1 MPNDDFCAQLD
12 GAVDCAR
19 EQGAALARAPRIRRE
34 QGMKLLPEMDR
45 MHAGP
50 GVSATRRELPDE
62 AGAVFARRLEHDLQ
76 IEEASA
82 GGRIWNVFGWH
93 GVERA
98 GGETESQARWLE
110 HPQAATPSAAGCGSG
125 VGHSR
130 ASSRSGLP
138 GSLSG
143 PGGRWYH
150 PTCACTG
157 ISSANTRV
165 VPRGSAAM
173 TDDETLFRAPR
184 LTRLEIQGFKSF
196 LNRTVFAFEPGI
208 TGIVGPNGSGKS
220 NVADAVRWVL
230 GEQGQHALRARKTE
244 DVIFSG
250 GHGRAPAGMAEATLT
265 FDNADGWLPIE
276 FAEVSVTRR
285 AFRSGENQYLIN
297 GRRVRLKDVALLTA
311 GLGQSHVVVGQGLV
325 DAALSLRAEER
336 RGLFEHAADLAGL
349 RLKVAEAERNLAET
363 DANTAR
369 LSDLLIEL
377 EPRLRSLE
385 RAARQAREWQ
395 SIRDRLRAVQGAH
408 YREGLE
414 AGIAAL
420 AAAESAAEHATRALA
435 DAREDVASLTAAG
448 DRATTQLTAAR
459 ERLAQHDER
468 RAALEDRLRRQT
480 HERDLA
486 AARFEALS
494 KRRADMDDAR
504 EGLDERVASVSAE
517 LLKLQSDLRDLER
530 ATTESREAA
539 ARHARDVTARRETRA
554 AIETR
559 LAAASREVAES
570 ERLTGELARERAV
583 LIERGES
590 LIAEHERLGGAIE
603 ERGRRI
609 EAVAADVASADTA
622 AQADAERS
630 VALDARVAELSKDL
644 EAATLHATSIRA
656 EVDQLHRAL
665 GEASTRLEVLRRMRE
680 SGADLDPGVRA
691 ALAAGRE
698 RAARRDSGHRG
709 GAARGSGVSRSRHRV
724 RAREPPAGRR
734 RGRMVERRGRD
745 RPSAAIGRRPRD
757 FATTRRASTVGAG
770 PHDSTPGGLTG
781 ILGVAADLVSAPAE
795 LAPVVATLLGRTLV
809 AGDLVTARAALT
821 DLSPAWSAVTIT
833 GEIAHAGG
841 AVTGGSAVHESAT
854 LGWERE
860 LRELPGAI
868 AVFASDLAAARDRA
882 EKADAAVRAI
892 SEAQRQA
899 EDDRAALCAAAQER
913 RQQRQRLLDWLTEL
927 RDDQERSQQRWEEL
941 DAHRERV
948 MASQIELD
956 HGSKRLETTR
966 QQAARARE
974 ESSAELATLMAAITD
989 AERAA
994 AEEGRRLAGLEERLR
1009 GERRREA
1016 GLKSQER
1023 ALAEELALR
1032 TERGAALDRE
1042 RETLTTDHA
1051 RLSRDVAASITAL
1064 ATATDEREPLRV
1076 EAMSAESA
1084 AARLAEALTAARAAV
1099 VERDRERDHAGF
1111 ALERSKQELD
1121 ILRDRIG
1128 DDLDL
1133 ADPDEVLTWP
1143 PSGATTPPAE
1153 REAEIARLRE
1163 RLRRVGYVGE
1173 DAVADYERENAQQA
1187 YLREQLAD
1195 VEGAA
1200 AALRNLLADLRRTM
1214 RARFD
1219 ETFAMVAAAFAE
1231 AFAML
1236 FGGGTAQLV
1245 LITGDNGGEPGIDII
1260 AQPPG
1265 KRLQSLALL
1274 SGGERAL
1281 TAAALLFAILKVNPV
1296 PFCLLDEVDA
1306 ALDEAN
1312 VVRFRERLRELAAQ
1326 SQIIVVTHNRGTIEI
1341 ADTLYGVS
1349 MGADGVSQVLSLRL
1363 SESLP
1368 AD

>member
-1 MPNDDFCAQLD
+1 
-12 GAVDCAR
+12 
-19 EQGAALARAPRIRRE
+19 
-34 QGMKLLPEMDR
+34 
-45 MHAGP
+45 
-50 GVSATRRELPDE
+50 
-62 AGAVFARRLEHDLQ
+62 
-76 IEEASA
+76 
-82 GGRIWNVFGWH
+82 
-93 GVERA
+93 
-98 GGETESQARWLE
+98 
-110 HPQAATPSAAGCGSG
+110 
-125 VGHSR
+125 
-130 ASSRSGLP
+130 
-138 GSLSG
+138 
-143 PGGRWYH
+143 
-150 PTCACTG
+150 
-157 ISSANTRV
+157 
-165 VPRGSAAM
+165 M

-208 TGIVGPNGSGKS
+208 TAIVGPNGSGKS

-250 GHGRAPAGMAEATLT
+250 GNGRAPAGMAEATLT

-297 GRRVRLKDVALLTA
+297 GRRVRLKDIALLTA

-377 EPRLRSLE
+377 EPRLKSLE
-385 RAARQAREWQ
+385 RAARQAKEWQ
-395 SIRDRLRAVQGAH
+395 SIRDRLRALQGAH
-408 YREGLE
+408 YRQALE
-414 AGIAAL
+414 AAMAAL
-420 AAAESAAEHATRALA
+420 SVAETEAENVAGAVDAAQEEVDR
-435 DAREDVASLTAAG
+435 LTAAG
-448 DRATTQLTAAR
+448 ERATTRLTAAR

-468 RAALEDRLRRQT
+468 HATLEDRLRRQT

-504 EGLDERVASVSAE
+504 MGLDERVASVSSE
-517 LLKLQSDLRDLER
+517 LARLQSDLRDLER
-530 ATTESREAA
+530 ATMESREAA
-539 ARHARDVTARRETRA
+539 ARHARDLTTRRETRA
-554 AIETR
+554 ALEAR
-559 LAAASREVAES
+559 LATATRELAVS
-570 ERLTGELARERAV
+570 ERLAGELERERAV

-590 LIAEHERLGGAIE
+590 LTAEHERLRGAIE

-609 EAVAADVASADTA
+609 ETLEADA
-622 AQADAERS
+622 AQADAAASADAERIA
-630 VALDARVAELSKDL
+630 VLDARIADLSCDL
-644 EAATLHATSIRA
+644 EQATRQVTSTAADADR
-656 EVDQLHRAL
+656 LHRAL
-665 GEASTRLEVLRRMRE
+665 GEAATRLDVLRKMHE
-680 SGADLDPGVRA
+680 SGAGLHGGVRE
-691 ALAAGRE
+691 ALAAGR
-698 RAARRDSGHRG
+698 D
-709 GAARGSGVSRSRHRV
+709 
-724 RAREPPAGRR
+724 GR
-734 RGRMVERRGRD
+734 
-745 RPSAAIGRRPRD
+745 
-757 FATTRRASTVGAG
+757 
-770 PHDSTPGGLTG
+770 LKG
-781 ILGVAADLVSAPAE
+781 ILGTVAELLVVPEDLEVAIEVALGSRLQDIVVTNWSNAEAAIAHLKQSGVGRATFQPLDSVRADRAGTPATEAANLAGVRGVAAHLISAPPRI
-795 LAPVVATLLGRTLV
+795 APVLASLLGRTLV
-809 AGDLVTARAALT
+809 AADLDTARATLAHL
-821 DLSPAWSAVTIT
+821 PGGWSVVTVT
-833 GEIAHAGG
+833 GEIARAAGS
-841 AVTGGSAVHESAT
+841 VTGGSAIPASGT
-854 LGWERE
+854 LARERE
-860 LRELPGAI
+860 LRELPDTI
-868 AVFASDLAAARDRA
+868 AVLERDLAGARERA
-882 EKADAAVRAI
+882 EQAKAAMGAVLDGKRH
-892 SEAQRQA
+892 A
-899 EDDRAALCAAAQER
+899 EDERAALAAAAQER
-913 RQQRQRLLDWLTEL
+913 QQQRQRLTDWLSEL
-927 RDDQERSQQRWEEL
+927 RREQERSQRRWEEL
-941 DAHRERV
+941 AIQCERV
-948 MASQIELD
+948 VAGQEELD
-956 HGSKRLETTR
+956 RESNRFKATR
-966 QQAARARE
+966 EEATRARD
-974 ESSAELATLMAAITD
+974 ESAAELSVLTAAL
-989 AERAA
+989 AGVERAG

-1042 RETLTTDHA
+1042 REVLSADHA
-1051 RLSRDVAASITAL
+1051 RLSNEVSASIAAL
-1064 ATATDEREPLRV
+1064 ATATEEREPLRM
-1076 EAMSAESA
+1076 EAMGAEIA
-1084 AARLAEALTAARAAV
+1084 AGRLVELLQAARASL
-1099 VERDRERDHAGF
+1099 VERDRERDRAGF
-1111 ALERSKQELD
+1111 ALERSRQDLE

-1133 ADPDEVLTWP
+1133 ANPDEVLTW
-1143 PSGATTPPAE
+1143 SVGAIGTTPAD

-1163 RLRRVGYVGE
+1163 RLRRVGYIGE

-1200 AALRNLLADLRRTM
+1200 AALRDLLADLRRTM
-1214 RARFD
+1214 RTRFD
-1219 ETFAMVAAAFAE
+1219 ETFSMVAVAFAE
-1231 AFAML
+1231 AFATL

-1245 LITGDNGGEPGIDII
+1245 LTTGDNGAEPGIDII

>member
-1 MPNDDFCAQLD
+1 
-12 GAVDCAR
+12 
-19 EQGAALARAPRIRRE
+19 
-34 QGMKLLPEMDR
+34 
-45 MHAGP
+45 
-50 GVSATRRELPDE
+50 
-62 AGAVFARRLEHDLQ
+62 
-76 IEEASA
+76 
-82 GGRIWNVFGWH
+82 
-93 GVERA
+93 
-98 GGETESQARWLE
+98 
-110 HPQAATPSAAGCGSG
+110 
-125 VGHSR
+125 
-130 ASSRSGLP
+130 
-138 GSLSG
+138 
-143 PGGRWYH
+143 
-150 PTCACTG
+150 
-157 ISSANTRV
+157 
-165 VPRGSAAM
+165 M

-230 GEQGQHALRARKTE
+230 GEQGQHALRAKKTE

-276 FAEVSVTRR
+276 FAEVSITRR

-336 RGLFEHAADLAGL
+336 RGLFEHAADLSGL

-377 EPRLRSLE
+377 EPRLKSLE
-385 RAARQAREWQ
+385 RAARQAKEWQ

-408 YREGLE
+408 YREALE
-414 AGIAAL
+414 MATASL
-420 AAAESAAEHATRALA
+420 AAAETGADHAARAVTVA
-435 DAREDVASLTAAG
+435 HEEVARLTAAG
-448 DRATTQLTAAR
+448 EQATTQLTAAR
-459 ERLAQHDER
+459 ARLAQHDEH

-486 AARFEALS
+486 SARFEALS
-494 KRRADMDDAR
+494 KRRTDMDDAR
-504 EGLDERVASVSAE
+504 EGLDERVASVAAE
-517 LLKLQSDLRDLER
+517 LVKLQSDLRDLER
-530 ATTESREAA
+530 ATTESRDAA
-539 ARHARDVTARRETRA
+539 ARHHREVAARREARA
-554 AIETR
+554 AIEAR
-559 LAAASREVAES
+559 LTAASRELVDIGRFEAE
-570 ERLTGELARERAV
+570 LVRERAV
-583 LIERGES
+583 LVERGASLTGELERLRGATAERET
-590 LIAEHERLGGAIE
+590 LIAAL
-603 ERGRRI
+603 
-609 EAVAADVASADTA
+609 EADIAR
-622 AQADAERS
+622 ADAAASEDDERS
-630 VALDARVAELSKDL
+630 AALDARVAALSSDL
-644 EAATLHATSIRA
+644 EPATVHAASIRA
-656 EVDQLHRAL
+656 EVDQMHRAL
-665 GEASTRLEVLRRMRE
+665 GEASTRLEVLRRMHE
-680 SGADLDPGVRA
+680 SGANLDPGVRE
-691 ALAAGRE
+691 ALAAGHDGRLE
-698 RAARRDSGHRG
+698 GIQGTVADLLVVPESFEVAIEVALGSRLQDVVVASWSNAEAAIAHLKQSG
-709 GAARGSGVSRSRHRV
+709 
-724 RAREPPAGRR
+724 AGR
-734 RGRMVERRGRD
+734 
-745 RPSAAIGRRPRD
+745 
-757 FATTRRASTVGAG
+757 ATFQPLDSVAKDWAGSLETTVAG
-770 PHDSTPGGLTG
+770 VPGVM
-781 ILGVAADLVSAPAE
+781 GVAADLVSAPTE
-795 LAPVVATLLGRTLV
+795 IAPVVATLLGRTLV
-809 AGDLVTARAALT
+809 ADNLVTARAALKH
-821 DLSPAWSAVTIT
+821 LPPGWSVVTIT

-841 AVTGGSAVHESAT
+841 AVTGGPALHESGT

-860 LRELPGAI
+860 LRELPDEI
-868 AVFASDLAAARDRA
+868 ATFERELAAARDRA
-882 EKADAAVRAI
+882 EETDAAVRTI
-892 SEAQRQA
+892 LEARRQA
-899 EDDRAALCAAAQER
+899 EDDRAALCAAAHER
-913 RQQRQRLLDWLTEL
+913 RQQRQRLADWLTEL
-927 RDDQERSQQRWEEL
+927 RSEQEQSRRRWEDL

-948 MASQIELD
+948 AVSLEELERE
-956 HGSKRLETTR
+956 SKRLEATR
-966 QQAARARE
+966 QRAARAQD
-974 ESSAELATLMAAITD
+974 ESAPELSTLVAVTAD
-989 AERAA
+989 LERAA

-1023 ALAEELALR
+1023 ALAEELTLR
-1032 TERGAALDRE
+1032 TERSAALDRE
-1042 RETLTTDHA
+1042 RESLAADHA
-1051 RLSRDVAASITAL
+1051 RLSSDVSASIAAL
-1064 ATATDEREPLRV
+1064 ATATDECEPLRM
-1076 EAMSAESA
+1076 EAMGAEIGA
-1084 AARLAEALTAARAAV
+1084 GRLAEALTAARAAL

-1111 ALERSKQELD
+1111 ALERSRQELD
-1121 ILRDRIG
+1121 ILCDRIG

-1133 ADPDEVLTWP
+1133 ADPYEVLTWSP
-1143 PSGATTPPAE
+1143 GAITTSPAN

-1200 AALRNLLADLRRTM
+1200 AALRELLTELRRTM

-1219 ETFAMVAAAFAE
+1219 ETFAKVAVAFAQS
-1231 AFAML
+1231 FATL

-1245 LITGDNGGEPGIDII
+1245 LTTGDNGAEPGIDII

-1312 VVRFRERLRELAAQ
+1312 IVRFRERLRELAAQ